1 MNLSKSNH
9 GSLPHLPLP
18 QARDTVLNLGASKIR
33 EVANAGMGQEDVL
46 AFWFGEPDSVTPAFI
61 REAAKAA
68 LDAGD
73 TFYRHNLGLA
83 ELRAAL
89 ANYLSRSNSGSNP
102 SYNPS
107 YNPSFSP
114 SFSPRTIRADQIAVT
129 SSGVNALML
138 AAQAILEPGDKVVA
152 VVPLWPNLTEIPAIL
167 NAQVERHSLD
177 FSPDG
182 GWTLNLETLLE
193 RITDQVRAVI
203 INSPNNPSGWTMSGA
218 QQARLLAHCREKGV
232 WILSDEAY
240 DRIVF
245 DGSYQAPSMLDHMQ
259 ANDRVFIA
267 NTFSKTWQMTGW
279 RLGWLVGPTNVIEQ
293 IGKLIEFNT
302 SCAPGFVQKAGLEAV
317 LHGEA
322 STRLFV
328 DQLKLRRDHLIQL
341 IARMDRVQVASPPGA
356 MYLFF
361 KVADMKDSL
370 ETCKLWVRDYG
381 LGLAPG
387 SAFGP
392 ESAGFIRWCFAKST
406 DLLDEGASRMVRALQ
421 DGAVR

>member
-1 MNLSKSNH
+1 MNTTKTNH
-9 GSLPHLPLP
+9 PFPCNLPLA
-18 QARDTVLNLGASKIR
+18 QARNTVLNLGASKIR
-33 EVANAGMGQEDVL
+33 EVANAGMGRDDVL

-61 REAAKAA
+61 REAAKSA
-68 LDAGD
+68 LDGGD
-73 TFYRHNLGLA
+73 TFYRHNLGLP
-83 ELRAAL
+83 ELREAL
-89 ANYLSRSNSGSNP
+89 ANYLSQPNSDSNSGSK
-102 SYNPS
+102 
-107 YNPSFSP
+107 
-114 SFSPRTIRADQIAVT
+114 PRSIRADQIAVT

-138 AAQAILEPGDKVVA
+138 AAQTILEPGDKVVA

-167 NAQVERHSLD
+167 NAQVERHSLS
-177 FSPDG
+177 FSPAV
-182 GWTLNLETLLE
+182 GWTLDLEKLLE

-218 QQARLLAHCREKGV
+218 EQARLLAHCREKGV

-245 DGSYQAPSMLDHMQ
+245 DGSYQAPSMLDHVQ
-259 ANDRVFIA
+259 ADDRVLIA

-279 RLGWLVGPTNVIEQ
+279 RLGWLVGPANVVAQ

-322 STRLFV
+322 STRQFV
-328 DQLKLRRDHLIQL
+328 DQLKLRRDHLFQALASLDRIQ
-341 IARMDRVQVASPPGA
+341 VVNPPGA

-361 KVADMKDSL
+361 KVAGMNNSL

-387 SAFGP
+387 EAFGA
-392 ESAGFIRWCFAKST
+392 ESSGFIRWCFAKST
-406 DLLDEGASRMVRALQ
+406 DLLDEGAARIHRALQ
-421 DGAVR
+421 DGAVQ